1 MKLLVNFL
9 VQISERFDINWYL
22 HIPTRNKLKSYNL
35 LDELTDGNVKTLDLI
50 QYDEFINELYSSE
63 FVVTDGAG
71 IVEECQLIGV
81 PTLVWRDEHL
91 DQEHLFEIGKNLV
104 LSNYQTKD
112 MNDFLENYNS
122 IRSEKIYIHKSSPSK
137 EIYQYFIN

>member
-1 MKLLVNFL
+1 MNFL

-91 DQEHLFEIGKNLV
+91 DQEHLFEIGNNLV

-122 IRSEKIYIHKSSPSK
+122 LRSKKIYIHKSSPSK
-137 EIYQYFIN
+137 EIYEHFIN

>member
-1 MKLLVNFL
+1 MKFL
-9 VQISERFDINWYL
+9 VQISEQFDINWYL

-50 QYDEFINELYSSE
+50 QYDQFINELFSSE

-122 IRSEKIYIHKSSPSK
+122 LRSEKIYIHKSSPSK
-137 EIYQYFIN
+137 EIYEYFIN

>member
-1 MKLLVNFL
+1 MKFL
-9 VQISERFDINWYL
+9 VQISEQFDINWYL

-50 QYDEFINELYSSE
+50 QYDEFINELFSSE